1 MIPPLTEIVT
11 SLIGAFRLAR
21 FDADGLAYFN
31 NSLAGFGRSF
41 FAAAII
47 APFFVVLLIARVV
60 SEEAELPVA
69 RYLALEAIAYVISW
83 VAFPL
88 VMVYLA
94 RIVGFQSR
102 YLCYITAYN
111 WCGVI
116 QNAVYLPIAI
126 FAYFGVIG
134 TDLANTLALLALIW
148 ILAFTWFLARNALD
162 LSAGTAAGI
171 VGLDFLLGL
180 VIDAVAN
187 RMI

>member
-1 MIPPLTEIVT
+1 MIPPLTEIVA
-11 SLIGAFRLAR
+11 SLIGASRLAR

-31 NSLAGFGRSF
+31 DSVTGFWRSF

-47 APFFVVLLIARVV
+47 APFFMILLILRVATDETDLSV
-60 SEEAELPVA
+60 P
-69 RYLALEAIAYVISW
+69 RYLALEAIAYVIAW

-88 VMVYLA
+88 VMAYLA
-94 RIVGFQSR
+94 RIMELQSR
-102 YLCYITAYN
+102 YFKYLTAYN

-126 FAYFGVIG
+126 LAYAGVIG
-134 TDLANTLALLALIW
+134 DDLANTLALLALIW
-148 ILAFTWFLARNALD
+148 ILAFTWFVTRNALE
-162 LSAGTAAGI
+162 LPAGTAAGI